1 MNTKQNDYYKNV
13 IPVASKLILPETKK
27 QYLSRLKKQNIKD
40 AFRNKITDIRIKGLI
55 KRGIKNIHILTIAQ
69 KQAIK
74 NNTNK

>member
-27 QYLSRLKKQNIKD
+27 QYLSRLKIQNIKD
-40 AFRNKITDIRIKGLI
+40 ALRNKITDIRIKGLI
-55 KRGIKNIHILTIAQ
+55 KRGIKNIHILTRAQ
-69 KQAIK
+69 KQDIK